1 MHARNSSQAH
11 YLNIPGPG
19 RNPLKASS
27 ALIRHSIECPLSTI
41 SSCRRNP
48 SHKLNTQYF
57 MFRTF
62 FLGGEGGGGCLS
74 ILCLRLRYH
83 LQKIKIKRLII
94 KVPLFHYLFVPEFFS
109 HSYTNLFLNQVH
121 RGDHFCHRMLNLNP
135 TTHTHT
141 KKKNPKGEKIIQH
154 NLQLVHP

>member
-1 MHARNSSQAH
+1 MHARNISQAH

-19 RNPLKASS
+19 RNPLTASY

-62 FLGGEGGGGCLS
+62 FLGGGGVVVFKYFML
-74 ILCLRLRYH
+74 
-83 LQKIKIKRLII
+83 KA
-94 KVPLFHYLFVPEFFS
+94 KVSL
-109 HSYTNLFLNQVH
+109 
-121 RGDHFCHRMLNLNP
+121 
-135 TTHTHT
+135 T
-141 KKKNPKGEKIIQH
+141 KNKNKETY
-154 NLQLVHP
+154 N

>member
-48 SHKLNTQYF
+48 SHKLDTQYF
-57 MFRTF
+57 M
-62 FLGGEGGGGCLS
+62 L
-74 ILCLRLRYH
+74 
-83 LQKIKIKRLII
+83 KA
-94 KVPLFHYLFVPEFFS
+94 KVSL
-109 HSYTNLFLNQVH
+109 
-121 RGDHFCHRMLNLNP
+121 
-135 TTHTHT
+135 T
-141 KKKNPKGEKIIQH
+141 KNKNKETY
-154 NLQLVHP
+154 N

>member
-62 FLGGEGGGGCLS
+62 FFGGVVFKYFML
-74 ILCLRLRYH
+74 
-83 LQKIKIKRLII
+83 KA
-94 KVPLFHYLFVPEFFS
+94 KVSL
-109 HSYTNLFLNQVH
+109 
-121 RGDHFCHRMLNLNP
+121 
-135 TTHTHT
+135 T
-141 KKKNPKGEKIIQH
+141 KNKNKETY
-154 NLQLVHP
+154 N

>member
-62 FLGGEGGGGCLS
+62 FLGGEGGGGLFKYFM
-74 ILCLRLRYH
+74 L
-83 LQKIKIKRLII
+83 KA
-94 KVPLFHYLFVPEFFS
+94 KVSL
-109 HSYTNLFLNQVH
+109 
-121 RGDHFCHRMLNLNP
+121 
-135 TTHTHT
+135 T
-141 KKKNPKGEKIIQH
+141 KNKNKETY
-154 NLQLVHP
+154 N